1 MQWKNARESDNVED
15 QRGNGGM
22 VGGGIGIGTLVLAA
36 IVYFM
41 GGNPMS
47 VIEGAGNAPPAS
59 QSQPAPGTGT
69 GTSVGTD
76 DEQKKFVASVLGSTE
91 DVWSD
96 IFAKRG
102 KTYHKPKLV
111 LFTDRI
117 ESACGLAESATG
129 PFYCPSDQK
138 VYLDTSFFRQM
149 QTQLGAPGDFARA
162 YVIAHEVGH
171 HVQDELG
178 TMEKVDALEAR
189 ASEKQKNALSVKLEL
204 QADFYA
210 GVWAHYAKQRGLLD
224 PGDIEE
230 AMNAASAVGDD
241 RLQKE
246 TQGYVVPDSFTH
258 GTSAQRQQWFMRG
271 FQSGDMTQGDTANVR

>member
-1 MQWKNARESDNVED
+1 MKWKNARESDNVED
-15 QRGNGGM
+15 QRGGGGM

-41 GGNPMS
+41 GGNPMAVLQGS
-47 VIEGAGNAPPAS
+47 GGVAPSS
-59 QSQPAPGTGT
+59 QSQQAPGA
-69 GTSVGTD
+69 GTD
-76 DEQKKFVASVLGSTE
+76 DEQKQFVASILGSTE

-189 ASEKQKNALSVKLEL
+189 ASKKQQNALSVKLEL

-210 GVWAHYAKQRGLLD
+210 GVWAHYAQQRGLLEK
-224 PGDIEE
+224 GDVEE
-230 AMNAASAVGDD
+230 ALNAASAVGDD
-241 RLQKE
+241 RLQE
-246 TQGYVVPDSFTH
+246 ESQGYVVPDSFTH
-258 GTSAQRQQWFMRG
+258 GTSAQRQQWFTRG
-271 FQSGDMTQGDTANVR
+271 FQTGDITQGDTASVQ